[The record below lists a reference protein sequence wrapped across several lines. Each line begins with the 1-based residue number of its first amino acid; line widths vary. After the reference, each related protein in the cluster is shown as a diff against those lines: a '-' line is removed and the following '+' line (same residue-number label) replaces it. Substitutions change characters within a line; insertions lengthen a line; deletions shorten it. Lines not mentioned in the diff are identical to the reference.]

1 MAKDVFQLSN
11 NPLSPSNKL
20 FSPLIRYSFMNLIL
34 KILLNAIAVVIT
46 AYILPGVE
54 LAGFEYA
61 ILVAAILALLNV
73 SVKPL
78 LILFTIPFTILT
90 LGLFLLVI
98 NAFMIEIVA
107 WILTPEFAVASFWQ
121 ALFFSILLS
130 LINGI
135 FDRIT
140 IKPEPRED
148 AMKVFDKDGNRIA

>member
-1 MAKDVFQLSN
+1 
-11 NPLSPSNKL
+11 
-20 FSPLIRYSFMNLIL
+20 MNLIL

-46 AYILPGVE
+46 AYILPGVH
-54 LAGFEYA
+54 LAGFQYA

-73 SVKPL
+73 SVKPM
-78 LILFTIPFTILT
+78 LILFTIPFTIVT

-98 NAFMIEIVA
+98 NAFLIEIVA
-107 WILTPEFAVASFWQ
+107 WILSPEFAVASFWQ

-140 IKPEPRED
+140 IKPEHRED
-148 AMKVFDKDGNRIA
+148 TMKVFDKDGNRIA